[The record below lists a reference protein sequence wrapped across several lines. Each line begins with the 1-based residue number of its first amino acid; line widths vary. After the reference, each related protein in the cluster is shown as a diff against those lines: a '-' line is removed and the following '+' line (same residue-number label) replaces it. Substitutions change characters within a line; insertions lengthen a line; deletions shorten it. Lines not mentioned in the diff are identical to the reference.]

1 MDRVLVKTK
10 ASLFNAVP
18 LTFDLSS
25 RIEELK
31 LTPFWI
37 PEGFKAI
44 KSNHGR

>member
-10 ASLFNAVP
+10 APLFNAVP

-31 LTPFWI
+31 LTPFWTA
-37 PEGFKAI
+37 GGLNAI
-44 KSNHGR
+44 KFNYGR